1 MEHAT
6 GEEDVGESERPKLK
20 TDLYNNYP
28 AVFFVIDVKFDNGF
42 AELEWELELRVA
54 ASVAAA

>member
-6 GEEDVGESERPKLK
+6 GEEDVGESGRPKLK

-28 AVFFVIDVKFDNGF
+28 AVFLVIDVKFDNGF
-42 AELEWELELRVA
+42 AELEWELRVA
-54 ASVAAA
+54 DSVAAA